1 MICHWC
7 RSTMVDPDGR
17 PRWNLFTVNGI
28 LAFACCDG
36 CVAGITRVVPNR
48 SLRTTAGRA
57 KDDLVNRLW
66 PPVPAGLALAG
77 AGRG

>member
-7 RSTMVDPDGR
+7 RAALVDLNGR
-17 PRWNLFTVNGI
+17 PRWNLFAVNG
-28 LAFACCDG
+28 LFAFVCCDE
-36 CVAGITRVVPNR
+36 CVGRITRVVANR
-48 SLRTTAGRA
+48 PVRAGRA
-57 KDDLVNRLW
+57 NDGLMDLLW